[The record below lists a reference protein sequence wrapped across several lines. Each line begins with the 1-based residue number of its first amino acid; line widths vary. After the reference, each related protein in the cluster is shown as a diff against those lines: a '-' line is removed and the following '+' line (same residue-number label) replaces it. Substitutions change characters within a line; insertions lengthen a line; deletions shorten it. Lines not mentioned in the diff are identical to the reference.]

1 MRAVR
6 LRYGEPANSAD
17 SGTVRRGMHHDWQL
31 LASVG
36 LDSDLTDF
44 TSGVT
49 TPTLRS
55 GYLGAPETIAK
66 IAASAGS

>member
-1 MRAVR
+1 
-6 LRYGEPANSAD
+6 
-17 SGTVRRGMHHDWQL
+17 MHHDWQL